1 MGTIKKQRSKFT
13 GPSHPWERTRL
24 EEEKVIKRE
33 YGLKNKKEIWKI
45 ASELRRLK
53 AQAKN
58 LIRERGKPNYSKDS
72 EIKFLKSLEKYG
84 WVTVDSPLESVL
96 SLTPKELMSRRLQTI
111 VFNKG
116 LALTV
121 NQARQFIVHG
131 HITIDNKKIDIPSY
145 MVSITE
151 ENKLQFCQV
160 SSIAKDEHPERA
172 KKNQQKEKI
181 KAAADAKKK
190 AEDEAAAGIT
200 EEELKKIEKEVIAE
214 VAV

>member
-58 LIRERGKPNYSKDS
+58 LIRERNKPDYSRDS

-84 WVTVDSPLESVL
+84 WVTVDSPLEAVL
-96 SLTPKELMSRRLQTI
+96 SLTPKELMGRRLQTI

-151 ENKLQFCQV
+151 ENKLQFSPV

-172 KKNQQKEKI
+172 KKNQQY
-181 KAAADAKKK
+181 AQ
-190 AEDEAAAGIT
+190 EDLCNCACGTRRFVCVGDSSLA
-200 EEELKKIEKEVIAE
+200 
-214 VAV
+214 